1 MFLILLKNTAKNKIF
16 QVSEN
21 KHFYL
26 VTSKRQAL
34 VMFQLLILS
43 FIGNYMGR
51 EGVPDR
57 KQELGNFK
65 TFLNATKK
73 KLSFICIGLLSW
85 IRCESIQSNL
95 HTDCDNKDDDNITEM
110 IILFPTLTME
120 EKCQA

>member
-1 MFLILLKNTAKNKIF
+1 MFLILLKNTSKNKIF

-65 TFLNATKK
+65 TFLNVTKK
-73 KLSFICIGLLSW
+73 ADFYLYRSFIM
-85 IRCESIQSNL
+85 
-95 HTDCDNKDDDNITEM
+95 D
-110 IILFPTLTME
+110 
-120 EKCQA
+120 